1 MIFTSL
7 TGMLNKFY
15 RVRNPEEAMKLMYSD
30 KSFDYDAYKIKS
42 SITLKT
48 LLDSKA
54 YKILMKKFPGYQ
66 TAVCIWNRP
75 GFGINN
81 EGYRTYAGEDN
92 IKKFLD
98 QEISSGSFYEEG
110 SLFEDN
116 NDIKGKIFSISAYN
130 DPNGMKEIAQN
141 LDCYCGMMGFQH
153 RAKSNDE
160 VKTYLMFLD
169 SDKIIDISKNIPEE
183 YAKCEKMFNISIF
196 GKSISYIVCSH
207 DQVPNGAWEHYA
219 CYK

>member
-1 MIFTSL
+1 MS
-7 TGMLNKFY
+7 NKFY

-30 KSFDYDAYKIKS
+30 KSFDYDTYKIKS

-54 YKILMKKFPGYQ
+54 YQTLMEKFPGYQ

-116 NDIKGKIFSISAYN
+116 DDIKGKIFSISAYN
-130 DPNGMKEIAQN
+130 DPSGMKEIAQN

-183 YAKCEKMFNISIF
+183 YAKYEKLFNISIF